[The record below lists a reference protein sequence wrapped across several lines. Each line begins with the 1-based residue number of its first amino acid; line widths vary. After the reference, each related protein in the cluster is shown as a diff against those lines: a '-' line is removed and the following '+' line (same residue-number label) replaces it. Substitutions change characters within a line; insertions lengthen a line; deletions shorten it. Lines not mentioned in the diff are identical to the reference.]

1 MFKIGEF
8 SRLSGTPAKT
18 LRYYDEIGLL
28 KPAKIDRFTG
38 YRYYTADQLS
48 RLHRILALKD
58 LGLSL
63 EQIAR
68 LLDENLSK
76 EQIVGMLRLR
86 EAELREAVKDQQAK
100 LSHIQAR
107 LNQIEQEGKMPQY
120 DITIKQV
127 KPQTILSVRE
137 VVNDLEGMPA
147 FFAKWYKVMYSFA
160 NQHNLKPGVASAIYH
175 DGDAYREEAID
186 SEAAVPLEVAPN
198 GVVLPE
204 GVTVR
209 ELAASDT
216 VASVIHH
223 GSYDTI
229 LNAYAAINEW
239 IQKNGYQI
247 VGAVREIY
255 LRGPETGEDTSQY
268 VTEINYTVT
277 RV

>member
-28 KPAKIDRFTG
+28 KPAQIDRFTG

-48 RLHRILALKD
+48 RLHRILAFKD

-63 EQIAR
+63 DQIAR

-86 EAELREAVKDQQAK
+86 EAELQQAVEDQQAK

-120 DITIKQV
+120 DVTIKQV
-127 KPQTILSVRE
+127 KPQTILSARE
-137 VVNDLEGMPA
+137 VVSDLGAMKP
-147 FFAKWYKVMYSFA
+147 FFAKWYGVMYEFA
-160 NQHNLKPGVASAIYH
+160 TLNNLKPGMAMAIYH
-175 DGDAYREEAID
+175 DTGGFREEDID

-198 GVVLPE
+198 RTALPQGVSM
-204 GVTVR
+204 R
-209 ELAASDT
+209 ELADSET

-229 LNAYAAINEW
+229 LNAYAAVNEW
-239 IQKNGYQI
+239 IQGNGYQV

-255 LRGPETGEDTSQY
+255 LRGPETGEDSREY
-268 VTEINYTVT
+268 VTELNYPVK